1 MVQQPKL
8 GLNRSTIRI
17 FLDRPS
23 TRQQHHLLKED
34 AMKSIRLLSV
44 ALIISA
50 FLGMGDTKA
59 EIPSHEVVI
68 EEVEVRISDHG
79 PVVLLTVGRKA
90 IPIYVDPTVAGSI
103 HGALSG
109 QKFPRPLSHDL
120 MHTILMAYGVSV
132 ERVFITLKDE
142 IYYGNLTLSFNGQT
156 KQFDSRSSDAIA
168 LAIHFKT
175 PIVVGRDLLDS
186 AGKSIDQEG
195 EKVEL

>member
-1 MVQQPKL
+1 MLCVA
-8 GLNRSTIRI
+8 I
-17 FLDRPS
+17 
-23 TRQQHHLLKED
+23 LLT
-34 AMKSIRLLSV
+34 
-44 ALIISA
+44 A
-50 FLGMGDTKA
+50 FWGMGETKA
-59 EIPSHEVVI
+59 ETQSNESNEVEI

-79 PVVLLTVGRKA
+79 PVVLLTVGAKA

-120 MHTILMAYGVSV
+120 MHTILKAYGVNID
-132 ERVFITLKDE
+132 RVLITLKDE
-142 IYYGNLTLSFNGQT
+142 IYYGTLTLSVNGQT

-175 PIVVGRDLLDS
+175 PIVVGKDLLDS
-186 AGKSIDQEG
+186 VGQPLEPEG